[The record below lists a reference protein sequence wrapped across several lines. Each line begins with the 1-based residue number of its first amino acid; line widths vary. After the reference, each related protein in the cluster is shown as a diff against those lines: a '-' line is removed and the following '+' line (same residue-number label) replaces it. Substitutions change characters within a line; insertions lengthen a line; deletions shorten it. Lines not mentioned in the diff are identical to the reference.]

1 MNFIPQLF
9 KTMLNPRTILVS
21 VIIGILIG
29 IYAKN
34 LAAYLAPAGKM
45 YLAFLQMCVIPV
57 LVSAVTSS
65 LANLIR
71 SHGITKSLFQ
81 MVLVFSMGLFLI
93 SALGI
98 GAGLI
103 GRPGAGLDPQTR
115 AKLGEIVKVSEFAPD
130 LEVSLSGAIEE
141 NNEPKFQDF
150 FLNLIPKNIFESL
163 VEAKMLSLIF
173 FSIIFGIAMGFTP
186 PHTSAAL
193 FNLMES
199 TYRTFQW
206 LIHKAMYILPLGLA
220 CLLADQ
226 ISRLGMG
233 VLIAMTKLILVFYVI
248 GIIVLGLNTLFIWR
262 RSKQSFYSSV
272 RSLLDPIIVAVGT
285 LSSLATIPSAITALH
300 NRLKFSSD
308 AVNLYL
314 PLGIV
319 LCRYGNV
326 LYFAVATIFIA
337 QLYDS
342 PLNFVGLIIVLMGAV
357 LAGMATSGA
366 TGILTLSMLSI
377 ILTPLGL
384 PLEAALV
391 LFIAIDP
398 IIDPLRTLLI
408 VHCNIT
414 ATTAIA
420 PLETKIET
428 ATGPLEAKI
437 EIATSSLDCLESK

>member
-1 MNFIPQLF
+1 MMTKTKFISQLF
-9 KTMLNPRTILVS
+9 TIMLNPKAIFVS
-21 VIIGILIG
+21 ATIGILIG

-34 LAAYLAPAGKM
+34 LAIYLAPIGKM

-57 LVSAVTSS
+57 LISAVTSS

-71 SHGITKSLFQ
+71 SRGITKSLFQ
-81 MVLVFSMGLFLI
+81 MALVFTTGLFLI

-103 GRPGAGLDPQTR
+103 GRPGAELDPQTR

-130 LEVSLSGAIEE
+130 LEVSLSGAFEE
-141 NNEPKFQDF
+141 DHGPKLQDF
-150 FLNLIPKNIFESL
+150 FLNLIPRNIFESL
-163 VEAKMLSLIF
+163 AKAQTLSLIF
-173 FSIIFGIAMGFTP
+173 FSIILGIAIGFSPTD
-186 PHTSAAL
+186 TSAAL

-199 TYRTFQW
+199 TYKTFQW
-206 LIHKAMYILPLGLA
+206 LIHKAMYILPFGLT

-226 ISRLGMG
+226 ISRLGIG

-248 GIIVLGLNTLFIWR
+248 GIIIIGLNTLFIWR
-262 RSKQSFYSSV
+262 QSKQSFYTST
-272 RSLLDPIIVAVGT
+272 RSLLDPIIVAIGT

-300 NRLKFSSD
+300 NKLRFTSD

-342 PLNFVGLIIVLMGAV
+342 PLNIVGLIIVLIGAV

-420 PLETKIET
+420 SLETDSKT
-428 ATGPLEAKI
+428 AK
-437 EIATSSLDCLESK
+437 SSLN